1 MKSLKLIFAST
12 FLLSAL
18 GFFTAC
24 QDDETQS
31 VGEGQVNVKITDAP
45 IDDAEIKGAYVT
57 IAEVWVN
64 GVKAEGFTKKT
75 IDLMAYQN
83 GNTLSLISDTLTAGT
98 YSDVS
103 LVLDLETDQ
112 SGNSPGCFILTE
124 DVVKHN
130 LAASGETTAKIDLEK
145 QFDVQSDGVTDI
157 VIDFDL
163 RKAIK
168 YDNTFDAESEYS
180 FVTQAELKSALRPV
194 IESKSAKVKGSITQS
209 AATGERL
216 FVYAYKKGEFE
227 ASTETT
233 GQGPS
238 LVFFANAVT
247 SAEVSDDN
255 KYELSFI
262 EEGEYELHI
271 AAYDNDGE
279 GKPVFTSMVSASA
292 VGSTTL
298 LNNVQV
304 NANTD
309 VSLNINITGLLK
321 NI

>member
-83 GNTLSLISDTLTAGT
+83 GSTLSLISDTLAAGS
-98 YSDVS
+98 YSDLS

-130 LAASGETTAKIDLEK
+130 LAASGETTAKIDIEK

-157 VIDFDL
+157 VIDFD
-163 RKAIK
+163 R
-168 YDNTFDAESEYS
+168 SE
-180 FVTQAELKSALRPV
+180 EH
-194 IESKSAKVKGSITQS
+194 
-209 AATGERL
+209 
-216 FVYAYKKGEFE
+216 
-227 ASTETT
+227 
-233 GQGPS
+233 
-238 LVFFANAVT
+238 T
-247 SAEVSDDN
+247 SE
-255 KYELSFI
+255 
-262 EEGEYELHI
+262 
-271 AAYDNDGE
+271 
-279 GKPVFTSMVSASA
+279 
-292 VGSTTL
+292 
-298 LNNVQV
+298 
-304 NANTD
+304 
-309 VSLNINITGLLK
+309 
-321 NI
+321 